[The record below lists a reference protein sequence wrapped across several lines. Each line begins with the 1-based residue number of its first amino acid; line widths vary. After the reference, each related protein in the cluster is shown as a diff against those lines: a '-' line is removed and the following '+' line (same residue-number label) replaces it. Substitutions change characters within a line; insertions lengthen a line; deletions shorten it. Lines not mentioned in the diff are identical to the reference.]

1 IWLDS
6 FLSKSIIWTEKY
18 HCTEEVISIISI
30 LNVQSSVFYRPRD
43 VRDQLVG
50 LCERAEVE
58 LKPNPNSGD
67 LLPIQKSIV
76 SGFFMTAARI
86 SRFRESY
93 QKVKYGDP
101 GRTIYVHP
109 SSSLF
114 RNGKKYMRQIM
125 EIQPE
130 WLLEATTYY
139 YSKTEFDVLGDK
151 KKMSKNRQAAQ
162 TSGTSVITESNLLG
176 KRNPKPLGSF
186 GDPETRDPKI
196 TSLSLELT
204 ATLTASQLACPPT
217 KKLTEDF
224 HSDTFGHKAH
234 EKLLRMGGE

>member
-1 IWLDS
+1 M
-6 FLSKSIIWTEKY
+6 T
-18 HCTEEVISIISI
+18 
-30 LNVQSSVFYRPRD
+30 RARD

-67 LLPIQKSIV
+67 LLLPIQKVIEH
-76 SGFFMTAARI
+76 
-86 SRFRESY
+86 RFDIKRNIEFY

-114 RNGKKYMRQIM
+114 QVNPKWVLFYELVLTSKEYMRQIM

-130 WLLEATTYY
+130 WLLEAAPYY
-139 YSKTEFDVLGDK
+139 YSKTELDALDEK
-151 KKMSKNRQAAQ
+151 KKMPKNRQAAQ
-162 TSGTSVITESNLLG
+162 TSGIEPTG

-196 TSLSLELT
+196 T
-204 ATLTASQLACPPT
+204 
-217 KKLTEDF
+217 
-224 HSDTFGHKAH
+224 
-234 EKLLRMGGE
+234 